1 MNSPARNDVPLTP
14 LQQVTW
20 LVASLT
26 VLGLSLYFSL
36 G

>member
-1 MNSPARNDVPLTP
+1 MNSPARNEAPLTP
-14 LQQVTW
+14 LQQVIW

-26 VLGLSLYFSL
+26 MLGLSLYLSL

>member
-1 MNSPARNDVPLTP
+1 MNSPARNEAPLTAF
-14 LQQVTW
+14 QQVTR

-26 VLGLSLYFSL
+26 MLGLSLYFSL

>member
-14 LQQVTW
+14 FQQVAW
-20 LVASLT
+20 LVASLPM
-26 VLGLSLYFSL
+26 LALSLYFSL

>member
-20 LVASLT
+20 LIAPLT
-26 VLGLSLYFSL
+26 LLAVSLYFTIA
-36 G
+36 

>member
-1 MNSPARNDVPLTP
+1 MNSPARNEAPLTP
-14 LQQVTW
+14 FQQVTW

-26 VLGLSLYFSL
+26 MLALSLYFSL

>member
-1 MNSPARNDVPLTP
+1 MNSPARNEAPLTP

-26 VLGLSLYFSL
+26 MLGLSLYLSL